1 MIIRIINMKRKAT
14 TTKRPV
20 LKRQK
25 TTMLIVPTRRRQQ
38 KSMII
43 PDELKYND
51 VSISTDAS
59 TTETVVALTTFAAGD
74 TALLRDGNKIVCK
87 SIELRI
93 NMANEAVTQSN
104 TVRFV
109 LVKCMQCNATA
120 PTWYQGGVLTDVFDA
135 STVTARR
142 AIISASR
149 YRILMDETIVVNQM
163 TGVAASA
170 PTQAYF
176 HKYLKL
182 SQDVTQFFDG
192 TAAVP
197 MTNAY
202 YLMYV
207 GSTASGVTDLD
218 IAGTA
223 RLRFVG

>member
-1 MIIRIINMKRKAT
+1 MKRKGT
-14 TTKRPV
+14 GLKEKPT
-20 LKRQK
+20 LKRQR
-25 TTMLIVPTRRRQQ
+25 TTFLITPTRTR
-38 KSMII
+38 KLSSI
-43 PDELKYND
+43 PDEKKYND
-51 VSISTDAS
+51 VAITTDAS
-59 TTETVVALTTFAAGD
+59 TTETVVALTTIAAGD
-74 TALLRDGNKIVCK
+74 TALLRDGNKIICK

-109 LVKCMQCNATA
+109 VVKSMQSNAAA
-120 PTWYQGGVLTDVFDA
+120 PTWFTGAAGQDVFDA

-142 AIISASR
+142 AVETASR

-176 HKYLKL
+176 HKFIPLKNEM
-182 SQDVTQFFDG
+182 TTYATG
-192 TAAVP
+192 AATIP
-197 MTNAY
+197 ITNAF

-207 GSTASGVTDLD
+207 GSTASGATDLD